1 MTYKPVRPTY
11 DAPTFIAKE
20 SRALQIWGDD
30 ESGEVADAIYV
41 SNEKIHMM
49 VFTMPPGGGFRHSGE
64 FRTFFDADELYYV
77 LSGELV
83 MNNPETGEVHLAR
96 PGEAVF
102 FGGDTWHH
110 GFTHGLDAVR
120 VLEFIAP
127 GPLSGNTQAY
137 ARTKP
142 NLKTAATKAERWLG
156 RWPAARDE
164 ARRAQTMHVLGD
176 RDVLW
181 QLEGEERVLV
191 GIRVSTPR
199 VTIGSVHL
207 RPGQRSHVHV
217 HGGDEC
223 VFAHDGQIGIRLP
236 DYEGQTWY
244 ELEPEDGM
252 FIPEGT
258 PHRYQNFSGGIATLF
273 FIVAPSY
280 AVPGAV

>member
-1 MTYKPVRPTY
+1 MTYKPVRPTFN
-11 DAPTFIAKE
+11 APTFIAKE
-20 SRALQIWGDD
+20 NRALQIWGDD
-30 ESGEVADAIYV
+30 ESGEVADAIYI

-49 VFTMPPGGGFRHSGE
+49 VFTMPPRGGFTHSGE

-83 MNNPETGEVHLAR
+83 MNNPETGEVRVAR
-96 PGEAVF
+96 PGEAVQ

-110 GFTHGLDAVR
+110 GFTHGTEPAR
-120 VLEFIAP
+120 ILEFIAP

-137 ARTKP
+137 AHTKP
-142 NLKTAATKAERWLG
+142 NLTTIKTSDDRWLG
-156 RWPAARDE
+156 RWPMARDE
-164 ARRAQTMHVLGD
+164 ARGAATMHVLTE

-191 GIRVSTPR
+191 GIRVSTER

-207 RPGQRSHVHV
+207 HPGQRSDAHT

-223 VFAHDGQIGIRLP
+223 VFVLEGEVGIRLP

-252 FIPEGT
+252 FIPEAT
-258 PHRYQNFSGGIATLF
+258 PHRYQNFSGSMATLF
-273 FIVAPSY
+273 FIVGPAY
-280 AVPGAV
+280 APGA